1 MVREEFIVILY
12 CQWKFTG
19 FYGEVF
25 WMKEVGIIKEDIRW
39 IQRYSNFKKAFSNL
53 NEAVELANERELT
66 KLEKQGLIQSFE
78 YTYEL
83 AWNTIRDF
91 YRSKG
96 EVDIQGSRDAVRLA
110 FERGLIEDGQV
121 FMNMIKSRQL
131 SSYTYNEETADDIY
145 QDIVNQYFYAFQE
158 LAERLK
164 QEQLKEVE

>member
-1 MVREEFIVILY
+1 MG
-12 CQWKFTG
+12 K
-19 FYGEVF
+19 
-25 WMKEVGIIKEDIRW
+25 IKEDIRW
-39 IQRYSNFKKAFSNL
+39 IQRFSNL
-53 NEAVELANERELT
+53 KKALSNLDEAVELSEERELT

-96 EVDIQGSRDAVRLA
+96 EVDIQGSRDAFRLA

-131 SSYTYNEETADDIY
+131 SSHTYNEETADEIY
-145 QDIVNQYFYAFQE
+145 QDIVNHYFCAFQE
-158 LAERLK
+158 LVERLQ
-164 QEQLKEVE
+164 QEQSKEVE

>member
-1 MVREEFIVILY
+1 VR
-12 CQWKFTG
+12 
-19 FYGEVF
+19 
-25 WMKEVGIIKEDIRW
+25 IIKKDIRW

-53 NEAVELANERELT
+53 NEEVELTKERELT

-96 EVDIQGSRDAVRLA
+96 EVDIQGSRDAFRLA
-110 FERGLIEDGQV
+110 FERGLIEKGQV

-131 SSYTYNEETADDIY
+131 SSHTYNEETADDIY
-145 QDIVNQYFYAFQE
+145 QDIVNHYFCAFQE
-158 LAERLK
+158 LIERLRIEK
-164 QEQLKEVE
+164 NKEVE

>member
-1 MVREEFIVILY
+1 MG
-12 CQWKFTG
+12 K
-19 FYGEVF
+19 
-25 WMKEVGIIKEDIRW
+25 IKEDIRW
-39 IQRYSNFKKAFSNL
+39 IQRFSNL
-53 NEAVELANERELT
+53 KKALTNLDEAVKLSEERELT

-96 EVDIQGSRDAVRLA
+96 EVDIQGSRDAFRLA

-131 SSYTYNEETADDIY
+131 SSHTYNEETADDIY
-145 QDIVNQYFYAFQE
+145 QDIVNHYFCAFQE
-158 LAERLK
+158 LVERLQ
-164 QEQLKEVE
+164 QEQYKEVE